1 MKKGI
6 ILLSL
11 LFVLLFMTNTSWAIN
26 YFVNAASGNDANSGR
41 STTLPWK
48 TIQKAANSMA
58 SGDTCFVSPGSYPE
72 RINVSRSGAQGA
84 PIVFKALGSGV
95 VTKGFTV
102 IANYVTVDGFEV
114 TETSRTSWVDGTG
127 FHIKGQYVK
136 ILNNYIHITYREGIR
151 LGDDPSSSVTNN
163 CLLQNNKIIRVG
175 HSGILVCGVNNVVKG
190 NEIAGV
196 VQWAVTNPQNLDA
209 VGLRFF
215 GTGHIICN
223 NYIHDIMLGDP
234 ENGNAPH
241 VDAVQ
246 TWGPATYIT
255 IENNTFAMGEPTLNK
270 QISMVTEVNA
280 PVNDLTYRNNVC
292 YNTLRGLN
300 IYGSHVSGTSTPIE
314 NLKVEN
320 NTFDGFLDNPVEMHD
335 CPNAKVMNNVF
346 YNTKELFIDTK
357 TASSGLQIGYNS
369 FYHTDGTLPAGTHY
383 QGDIWGSDPKFVSL
397 SQRDYRLQTTSA
409 LIDKGVTLSDVTAD
423 LSGTA
428 RPQGLGFDMG
438 AYETSSSSVVVSPTT
453 DISSPKVIGASLT
466 SSFRLTVTFSE
477 KVSSAE
483 ALIKSNYSISGGISV
498 KSISM
503 NSTQDGVIISTSK
516 HKRGVIYT
524 VTVSNV
530 KDLAGNVI
538 SSFDNKAQYQLAISK
553 EADDA
558 QAEDEET
565 SPETYQ
571 LSQNFPNPFNPSTVI
586 KYSVPENSFVT
597 LKVYDM
603 LGKEVATLV
612 NEQKSRGN
620 YEIQFDASKLSSG
633 TYIYQ
638 MKTNNFIE
646 NKKMILEK

>member
-1 MKKGI
+1 MKK
-6 ILLSL
+6 ILLFT
-11 LFVLLFMTNTSWAIN
+11 LFVLILMTTKNWAIN
-26 YFVNAASGNDANSGR
+26 YYVDASRGSDANSGR
-41 STTLPWK
+41 SSSLPWK

-58 SGDTCFVSPGSYPE
+58 AGDTCFVVPGSYPE
-72 RINVSRSGAQGA
+72 RINVSTSGTQSA
-84 PIVFKALGSGV
+84 PIVYKALGQGA
-95 VTKGFTV
+95 VTKGFTI

-114 TETSRTSWVDGTG
+114 TETSRTSWVDGAG

-136 ILNNYIHITYREGIR
+136 VLNNYIHITYREGIR
-151 LGDDPSSSVTNN
+151 LGDDAASTATAN

-175 HSGILVCGVNNVVKG
+175 HSGILVCGANNVVKG

-196 VQWAVTNPQNLDA
+196 VQWSVTNPQNLDA

-223 NYIHDIMLGDP
+223 NYIHDIMLSDP

-246 TWGPATYIT
+246 TWGPATYMT

-320 NTFDGFLDNPVEMHD
+320 NTFDGFVDNPVELHD
-335 CPNAKVMNNVF
+335 CPNAKVMNNIF
-346 YNTKELFIDTK
+346 NNTVELYIDAK
-357 TASSGLQIGYNS
+357 TASGGLQIGYNS
-369 FYHTDGTLPAGTHY
+369 YFHTDGTLPGGTHY
-383 QGDIWGSDPKFVSL
+383 QGDLWGTDPKFVSP
-397 SQRDYRLQTTSA
+397 SQRDYHLQATSG
-409 LIDKGVTLSDVTAD
+409 LIDKGAVLSDVTAD
-423 LSGTA
+423 LSGIS
-428 RPQGLGFDMG
+428 RPQGTSYDMG
-438 AYETSSSSVVVSPTT
+438 AYEYASSTVIVNPTT
-453 DISSPKVIGASLT
+453 DVSSPKVMGASLT
-466 SSFRLTVTFSE
+466 SSSKLVITFSE
-477 KVSSAE
+477 KIASAE
-483 ALIKSNYSISGGISV
+483 ALLKSNYSISNGITV
-498 KSISM
+498 RGVTM
-503 NSTQDGVIISTSK
+503 NSTQDGVILSTSK
-516 HKRGVIYT
+516 HRRGIVYT
-524 VTVSNV
+524 VTVSNI

-538 SSFDNKAQYQLAISK
+538 SSFDNKAQYQLGIGK
-553 EADDA
+553 EAE
-558 QAEDEET
+558 AEDEDMA
-565 SPETYQ
+565 PENYE

-612 NEQKSRGN
+612 HEQKSQGS
-620 YEIQFDASKLSSG
+620 YEVQFDAGKLSSG

-646 NKKMILEK
+646 NKKMIIEK